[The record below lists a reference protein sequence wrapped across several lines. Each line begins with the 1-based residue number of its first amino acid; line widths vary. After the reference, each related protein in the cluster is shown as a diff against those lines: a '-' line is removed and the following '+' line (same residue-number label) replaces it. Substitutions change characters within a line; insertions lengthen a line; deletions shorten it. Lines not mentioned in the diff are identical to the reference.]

1 MVTLNENTVVIT
13 VTHDSP
19 ADFLARLQT
28 GIIEMVKSLL
38 SVGGVESGLVLDADT
53 KDGCVNALELVQATL
68 ADPKMIKAA
77 QELAA
82 KVMPA
87 YNPPE

>member
-1 MVTLNENTVVIT
+1 MVTLDENAVVIT
-13 VTHDSP
+13 VPHDSP

-28 GIIEMVKSLL
+28 GILEMVKSLL
-38 SVGGVESGLVLDADT
+38 SVHGMESELVLDADT
-53 KDGCVNALELVQATL
+53 KDGCINALALVQATL
-68 ADPKMIKAA
+68 VDPKMIKAA

-82 KVMPA
+82 KVMPE